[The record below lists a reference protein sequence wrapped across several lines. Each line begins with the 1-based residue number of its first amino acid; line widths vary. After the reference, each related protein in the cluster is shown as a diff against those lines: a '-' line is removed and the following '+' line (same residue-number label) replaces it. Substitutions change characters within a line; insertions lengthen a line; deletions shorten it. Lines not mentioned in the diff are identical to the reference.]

1 MILYALILN
10 FFVFVLSFLIYT
22 LKITCLKKLQLL
34 ILILIPSFV
43 LIAQETGE
51 NQLGSWYMYFGTNKV
66 AEQWSIHTEAQLRH
80 YENSKN
86 FNQLLLRTG
95 LNYHINTNAIAT
107 VGYGYITTDSTFEE
121 FPDETNA
128 KEHRI
133 FEQFILKNKVGKF
146 KFEHRYRLEQRF
158 LDFGDRT
165 DTQHR
170 ARYRLQITL
179 PLTDIFFLN
188 FYDEIFL
195 NLQDEVFGQN
205 RLYGALGV
213 NVTENLSAQVGYL
226 KNHFPSA
233 NFDRLQIGVFYNPDL
248 RGMLKKKKE

>member
-1 MILYALILN
+1 MKKILFRFLLFYTVSN
-10 FFVFVLSFLIYT
+10 F
-22 LKITCLKKLQLL
+22 
-34 ILILIPSFV
+34 
-43 LIAQETGE
+43 AQEIGDD
-51 NQLGSWYMYFGTNKV
+51 QLGSWFMYFGTNKV
-66 AEQWSIHTEAQLRH
+66 SEKLSIHTEAQFR
-80 YENSKN
+80 YFGTAQN

-95 LNYHINTNAIAT
+95 VNYHINSDAIAT
-107 VGYGYITTDSTFEE
+107 LGYGYISTDGTFEE
-121 FPDETNA
+121 IPEEVNI

-133 FEQFILKNKVGKF
+133 FEQFILKNTVGKF

-158 LDFGDRT
+158 INFADRN

-179 PLTDIFFLN
+179 PLSAVFFLN

-195 NLQDEVFGQN
+195 NLQDDVFGQN
-205 RLYGALGV
+205 RLYGAIGAHV
-213 NVTENLSAQVGYL
+213 FKNTSVQVGYL

-248 RGMLKKKKE
+248 RGIFKKE

>member
-1 MILYALILN
+1 MTFAPFLT
-10 FFVFVLSFLIYT
+10 VFS
-22 LKITCLKKLQLL
+22 QD
-34 ILILIPSFV
+34 S
-43 LIAQETGE
+43 GE
-51 NQLGSWYMYFGTNKV
+51 NDLGSWHMYFGTNKI
-66 AEQWSIHTEAQLRH
+66 AERWSIHTEAQLRY
-80 YENSKN
+80 YENGKN

-107 VGYGYITTDSTFEE
+107 LGYGHITTDGTFEE
-121 FPDETNA
+121 FSNETNS

-133 FEQFILKNKVGKF
+133 FEQFILKNKVWEF

-158 LDFGDRT
+158 IDFGDRT

-170 ARYRLQITL
+170 ARYRLQVTL

-188 FYDEIFL
+188 FYDEVFL

-205 RLYGALGV
+205 RLYGALGI

-233 NFDRLQIGVFYNPDL
+233 NFDRLQIGVFYNTDL
-248 RGMLKKKKE
+248 RKLFRAKEQNNNQ